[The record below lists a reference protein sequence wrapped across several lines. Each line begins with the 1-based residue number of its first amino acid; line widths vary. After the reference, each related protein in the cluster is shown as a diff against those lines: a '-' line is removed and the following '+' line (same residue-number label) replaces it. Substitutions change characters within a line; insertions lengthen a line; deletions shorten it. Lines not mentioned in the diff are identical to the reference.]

1 MIVMLAIIVGF
12 LAGRLTWLGLRHSFA
27 QPVFEREN
35 FRGVMVPTACGLVI
49 VIAVLTVEGLRAAMG
64 ALGLGPA
71 SSESAARIAVVIV
84 AAGMGLAG
92 LLDDLAG
99 SGHARGFRGHVQS
112 MARGRMTTGGLKLIT
127 GIAVSLVAVS
137 AAHPIGE
144 RSLAAV
150 AHLLADAALV
160 ALSAN
165 LANLFD
171 RAPGRTGKVAL
182 AAFAALAIATTAA
195 ASLSGVAVVIGATAA
210 LLPDDLKERAM
221 LGDTGA
227 NVIGAALGLGVVI
240 TCAPMTRLIVLGVV
254 LALNL
259 LSEVVSFSRVIERV
273 GVLRALDLAGRPRRE
288 NDQVRDRPSGA
299 R

>member
-1 MIVMLAIIVGF
+1 MIVLLAIVVGF

-27 QPVFEREN
+27 QQVFQREN
-35 FRGVMVPTACGLVI
+35 FRGALVPTACGLVI
-49 VIAVLTVEGLRAAMG
+49 VIAALMVEGLRAAAG

-71 SSESAARIAVVIV
+71 SSESAARLAVVIV

-112 MARGRMTTGGLKLIT
+112 MAKGRMTTGGLKLIT

-144 RSLAAV
+144 RSVAAV
-150 AHLLADAALV
+150 ARLLADGALV
-160 ALSAN
+160 ALAAN

-171 RAPGRTGKVAL
+171 RAPGRAGKVSL
-182 AAFAALAIATTAA
+182 TAFAVLAVATTAA
-195 ASLSGVAVVIGATAA
+195 ASLSGVAVVIGATAS

-227 NVIGAALGLGVVI
+227 NVIGGVLGLGVVI
-240 TCAPMTRLIVLGVV
+240 TCEPATRLIVLGVV

-259 LSEVVSFSRVIERV
+259 LSEVVSFSRIIEKV
-273 GVLRALDLAGRPRRE
+273 PPLRALDLAGRNRAAR
-288 NDQVRDRPSGA
+288 VRDWPQQA